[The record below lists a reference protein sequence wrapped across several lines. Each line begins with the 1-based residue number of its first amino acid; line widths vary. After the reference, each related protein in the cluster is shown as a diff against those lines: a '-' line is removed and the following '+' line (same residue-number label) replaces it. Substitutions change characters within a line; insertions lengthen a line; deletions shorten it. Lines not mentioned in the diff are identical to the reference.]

1 MLAPRLADSY
11 YRALAA
17 SITES
22 GLHNRERPKIMARYR
37 EYRRD
42 ETLHEAIDCINQ
54 AYDMLYMSEFITFLT
69 VFAHLLKTSSTGD
82 LYDYK
87 LGDKHYD
94 R

>member
-11 YRALAA
+11 CRALSS
-17 SITES
+17 SITEEHA
-22 GLHNRERPKIMARYR
+22 LERPTIMARYR

-42 ETLHEAIDCINQ
+42 DTLHEAIDCINQ
-54 AYDMLYMSEFITFLT
+54 AYELLYMSEFITFLT

-82 LYDYK
+82 LYDYA
-87 LGDKHYD
+87 LG

>member
-1 MLAPRLADSY
+1 MLSPRLSDNY
-11 YRALAA
+11 YRALRDAI
-17 SITES
+17 SE
-22 GLHNRERPKIMARYR
+22 ERQCDRSTIMARYR

-42 ETLHEAIDCINQ
+42 ATLHEAIDCINQ

-87 LGDKHYD
+87 LGDRHD
-94 R
+94 ER

>member
-11 YRALAA
+11 YRALLT
-17 SITES
+17 SITDEHA
-22 GLHNRERPKIMARYR
+22 LERPAIMARYR

-42 ETLHEAIDCINQ
+42 DTLHEAIDCINQ
-54 AYDMLYMSEFITFLT
+54 AYELLYMSEFITFLT
-69 VFAHLLKTSSTGD
+69 VFARLLKTSATGD

-87 LGDKHYD
+87 LGDRHND

>member
-11 YRALAA
+11 YRALST
-17 SITES
+17 SITEEHVRDRS
-22 GLHNRERPKIMARYR
+22 TIMARYR

-42 ETLHEAIDCINQ
+42 DTLHEAIDCINQ
-54 AYDMLYMSEFITFLT
+54 AYEMLYMSEFITFLT
-69 VFAHLLKTSSTGD
+69 VFAHLLKTSATGD

-87 LGDKHYD
+87 LGDRHND

>member
-1 MLAPRLADSY
+1 MLSPRLADTY
-11 YRALAA
+11 YCALSDAI
-17 SITES
+17 SDD
-22 GLHNRERPKIMARYR
+22 HHRNRSAIMARYR

-42 ETLHEAIDCINQ
+42 DTLHEAIDCINQ
-54 AYDMLYMSEFITFLT
+54 AYEMLYMSEFITFLT

-87 LGDKHYD
+87 LGDRHDD

>member
-17 SITES
+17 SITDE
-22 GLHNRERPKIMARYR
+22 HVRERPSIMARYR

-54 AYDMLYMSEFITFLT
+54 AYGLLYMSEFIDFLT
-69 VFAHLLKTSSTGD
+69 VFARLLKTSTTAD
-82 LYDYK
+82 VYDYAR
-87 LGDKHYD
+87 DNHVV